1 MNFDPQL
8 IVGNLTNPTLLFFL
22 LGIVAAFIK
31 SDLEIPPQISKFLSL
46 YLLFS
51 IGFKGG
57 MELAHSGFTIEVGI
71 TLGIAMFMAVL
82 VPLYSYFLLR
92 RKLDVYNS
100 GAIAATYGSVS
111 AVTFITASAFLADQ
125 QIDFGGHMVASM
137 ALMETP
143 AIIIGVILI
152 RIFSKEDAPK
162 KEHQS
167 IKNII
172 KEAFSNGS
180 VLMILGSLIIGIVS
194 DEKQAE
200 GIKPFTSDIFKGFLA
215 VFLLDMGI
223 VAAKRIKSFSNA
235 GWFLSAFGII
245 VPVVNACLAIFIS
258 HAFGVDDGNAF
269 LLAILASS
277 ASYIAVPAALRLA
290 IPQADPGLYI
300 PMALAVTFPFNIVV
314 GIPMYFWL
322 LTIL

>member
-1 MNFDPQL
+1 MNPE
-8 IVGNLTNPTLLFFL
+8 IIISNLTNPTLLFFV
-22 LGIVAAFIK
+22 LGIVAALVR

-57 MELAHSGFTIEVGI
+57 MELSHSGLTREVLV
-71 TLGIAMFMAVL
+71 TLGLSVVLAVA
-82 VPLYSYFLLR
+82 VPFYTYFILR
-92 RKLDVYNS
+92 RKLDVYNA
-100 GAIAATYGSVS
+100 GALAATYGSVS
-111 AVTFITASAFLADQ
+111 AVTFITASSFLSDK
-125 QIDFGGHMVASM
+125 QIEFGGHMVASM
-137 ALMETP
+137 ALMEAP

-152 RIFSKEDAPK
+152 RIFSKDGPAQTN
-162 KEHQS
+162 HG
-167 IKNII
+167 IGHIL

-180 VLMILGSLIIGIVS
+180 VLMILGSLVIGIVS

-223 VAAKRIKSFSNA
+223 IAARRFRSFGKA
-235 GWFLSAFGII
+235 GWFLPLFGIFI
-245 VPVVNACLAIFIS
+245 PLLNACLAIFMAHGLGIT
-258 HAFGVDDGNAF
+258 DGNAF

-290 IPQADPGLYI
+290 IPEADPGIYI
-300 PMALAVTFPFNIVV
+300 PMALAITFPFNIVV
-314 GIPMYFWL
+314 GIPVYFYL
-322 LTIL
+322 LQIL

>member
-1 MNFDPQL
+1 MNPE
-8 IVGNLTNPTLLFFL
+8 IIISNLTNPTLLFFV
-22 LGIVAAFIK
+22 LGIVAALIR

-57 MELAHSGFTIEVGI
+57 MELAHSGLTREVAI
-71 TLGIAMFMAVL
+71 TLGLAVVMAVV
-82 VPLYSYFLLR
+82 VPFYTYFILR
-92 RKLDVYNS
+92 RKLDVYNA
-100 GAIAATYGSVS
+100 GALAATYGSVS
-111 AVTFITASAFLADQ
+111 AVTFITASTFLADK
-125 QIDFGGHMVASM
+125 QIEFGGHMVAAM
-137 ALMETP
+137 ALMESP
-143 AIIIGVILI
+143 AIIIGVTLI
-152 RIFSKEDAPK
+152 RLFSKDDRGETK
-162 KEHQS
+162 HS
-167 IKNII
+167 IGHIL

-180 VLMILGSLIIGIVS
+180 VLMILGSLVIGIVS

-223 VAAKRIKSFSNA
+223 IAAKRFRSFGKG
-235 GWFLSAFGII
+235 GWFLPLFGIL
-245 VPVVNACLAIFIS
+245 VPVINACLAIFVAHSLGIS
-258 HAFGVDDGNAF
+258 DGNAF

-290 IPQADPGLYI
+290 IPEADPGIYI
-300 PMALAVTFPFNIVV
+300 PMALAITFPFNIVV

-322 LTIL
+322 LHIL

>member
-1 MNFDPQL
+1 MNPEL
-8 IVGNLTNPTLLFFL
+8 IISNLKNPTLLFFI
-22 LGIVAAFIK
+22 LGIIAAFIK

-57 MELAHSGFTIEVGI
+57 MELAHSGLTEEVI
-71 TLGIAMFMAVL
+71 KTLGLSIGLSIL
-82 VPLYSYFLLR
+82 VPLYTYFILR
-92 RKLDVYNS
+92 RKLDVHNA
-100 GAIAATYGSVS
+100 GALAATYGSVS
-111 AVTFITASAFLADQ
+111 AVTFITASSFLADKG
-125 QIDFGGHMVASM
+125 IEFGGHMVASM
-137 ALMETP
+137 ALMESP
-143 AIIIGVILI
+143 AIIIGVTLI
-152 RIFSKEDAPK
+152 RFFSTDPHQK
-162 KEHQS
+162 KHS
-167 IKNII
+167 IGSIL

-223 VAAKRIKSFSNA
+223 IAAKRIKAFGRA
-235 GWFLSAFGII
+235 GWFLMGFGILI
-245 VPVVNACLAIFIS
+245 PVINACIAIFLAHSMGIS
-258 HAFGVDDGNAF
+258 DGNAF
-269 LLAILASS
+269 LLAILAGS

-290 IPQADPGLYI
+290 IPEADPGLYI

-314 GIPMYFWL
+314 GIPMYFYL
-322 LTIL
+322 LSIL